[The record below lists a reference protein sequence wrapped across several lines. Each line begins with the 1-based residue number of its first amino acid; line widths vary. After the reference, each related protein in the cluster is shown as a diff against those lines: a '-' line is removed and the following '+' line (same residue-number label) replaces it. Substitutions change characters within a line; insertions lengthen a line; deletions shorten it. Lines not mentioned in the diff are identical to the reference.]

1 MGRSVAQAL
10 TRSVVEQIH
19 RVIDLTLADL
29 QEVGFLGK
37 VLTQQAI
44 VVFIEPPLLNS
55 AEA

>member
-1 MGRSVAQAL
+1 MGRAVAQAL
-10 TRSVVEQIH
+10 TRSAVEQVH
-19 RVIDLTLADL
+19 RVIDLMLADL